1 MKNVVGGANMDYVT
15 LKEASEKWDVLSR
28 QVNYYCVEGRIPGAV
43 KMAGVWL
50 LPKEA
55 NKPTD
60 RRRQQAAQGNQGPH
74 YPPLQLV

>member
-1 MKNVVGGANMDYVT
+1 MDYMT
-15 LKEASEKWDVLSR
+15 LKEASEKWDVSSR
-28 QVNYYCVEGRIPGAV
+28 QVNHYCVEGRIPGAV

-60 RRRQQAAQGNQGPH
+60 RSRQQAAQGNQGPH